1 MIDLKSLKRLIE
13 QIADER
19 GIAPDSI
26 LGAIEGAIAA
36 AYKKEYG
43 ERGEIVKAKID
54 LKTGKLKFWQ
64 IKIVVDETTVAMDKE
79 KRKETKAAEESE
91 IIPLYNSDRHILF
104 KEAAAIKPDVQLGD
118 ELEFELEEREDFG
131 RIAAQAA
138 KQVVLQ
144 KIREAEKE
152 SVKKEYVNKE
162 GEIVSGVIQRVERG
176 NVHVDLGRTAGVMF
190 FNESIPGEYYRV
202 NERMRFYLLAVQEEF
217 KLPGLVLSR
226 AHPQFV
232 SKLFELEVPE
242 IHDNSVEIKAIAR
255 EAGSRTKIAVASKIE
270 GIDPVGACVGQR
282 GTRVMAVTNELGNEK
297 IDIIEWSENP
307 EKFLAAAL
315 SPAKV
320 KAVEVSSRREAR
332 VYVPEDQLSL
342 AIGKNGQNVRLA
354 AKLTGWRID
363 VRSFSRPEET
373 IAEGIAEVEET
384 GTEEKTV
391 EVEKEKK
398 GE

>member
-64 IKIVVDETTVAMDKE
+64 IK
-79 KRKETKAAEESE
+79 
-91 IIPLYNSDRHILF
+91 
-104 KEAAAIKPDVQLGD
+104 PDVQLGD

-162 GEIVSGVIQRVERG
+162 GEIVSGVIQRGERG

-226 AHPQFV
+226 AHPQ
-232 SKLFELEVPE
+232 
-242 IHDNSVEIKAIAR
+242 
-255 EAGSRTKIAVASKIE
+255 
-270 GIDPVGACVGQR
+270 
-282 GTRVMAVTNELGNEK
+282 
-297 IDIIEWSENP
+297 
-307 EKFLAAAL
+307 
-315 SPAKV
+315 
-320 KAVEVSSRREAR
+320 
-332 VYVPEDQLSL
+332 
-342 AIGKNGQNVRLA
+342 
-354 AKLTGWRID
+354 
-363 VRSFSRPEET
+363 
-373 IAEGIAEVEET
+373 
-384 GTEEKTV
+384 
-391 EVEKEKK
+391 
-398 GE
+398 